1 MAKDLTNSRL
11 DRQNILNNEIAVD
24 EIQQKSGIEG
34 ILWDGKM
41 FVTREMTANFFGVDI
56 RTISRYLEE
65 NSEELS
71 ANGYQVLRGKELKAF
86 LEEKEFSR
94 LGEKRLSFKYLEKLR
109 LCVSKDLQFCDCK
122 HEFGRDNC
130 TAHFA
135 HSREELTKDL
145 GKWEFYPLDRRNYE
159 RFRKVALE
167 IYLKQQLV
175 NFDDFKGKQK
185 GIYRVIIGD

>member
-1 MAKDLTNSRL
+1 MKIHYFYRKPSD
-11 DRQNILNNEIAVD
+11 
-24 EIQQKSGIEG
+24 
-34 ILWDGKM
+34 
-41 FVTREMTANFFGVDI
+41 
-56 RTISRYLEE
+56 
-65 NSEELS
+65 
-71 ANGYQVLRGKELKAF
+71 NGFYHIELKAF

-94 LGEKRLSFKYLEKLR
+94 LGEKRLSFKYLEQLR

-135 HSREELTKDL
+135 HSRKELTKDL

-167 IYLKQQLV
+167 IYSKQQLV
-175 NFDDFKGKQK
+175 NFDDFKGKPK

>member
-1 MAKDLTNSRL
+1 M
-11 DRQNILNNEIAVD
+11 
-24 EIQQKSGIEG
+24 
-34 ILWDGKM
+34 
-41 FVTREMTANFFGVDI
+41 
-56 RTISRYLEE
+56 
-65 NSEELS
+65 
-71 ANGYQVLRGKELKAF
+71 
-86 LEEKEFSR
+86 EEKEFSR
-94 LGEKRLSFKYLEKLR
+94 LGEKRLSFKYLEQLR

-135 HSREELTKDL
+135 HSRKELTKDL

-167 IYLKQQLV
+167 IYSKQQLV